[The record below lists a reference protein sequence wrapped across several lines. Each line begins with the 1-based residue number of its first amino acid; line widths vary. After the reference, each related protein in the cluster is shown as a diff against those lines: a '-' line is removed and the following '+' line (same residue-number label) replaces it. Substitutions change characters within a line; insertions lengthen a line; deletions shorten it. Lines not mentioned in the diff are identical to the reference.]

1 MVLHI
6 QYLLYLFKD
15 IFSSVKICG
24 LNFDYILKTI
34 LNFNLKNSKPI
45 LFPQYPA
52 NFSPYIVMT
61 YSSCLQIIYADI
73 LFVLTYLIWFNPY
86 KFDSIVNFNQ
96 YKK

>member
-45 LFPQYPA
+45 PA
-52 NFSPYIVMT
+52 IFSPYIVMT

-86 KFDSIVNFNQ
+86 KFDSIVLPLVLFIR
-96 YKK
+96 KI